1 MWSSTPSVN
10 CSQGMVIYPKYDY
23 SNGPIGGTEKNNGI
37 AVRCLKD

>member
-1 MWSSTPSVN
+1 
-10 CSQGMVIYPKYDY
+10 MVIYPKYDY